1 MGFLDKVKS
10 AANDMVSAAGDAV
23 KGVSDKGKEM
33 SEKSKLNRAVKETET
48 RINNL
53 YIVIGKKFFDANTTA
68 PAGYEDQFNGIAN
81 AQTELKELKKEL
93 SEISSPTACPNCK
106 APVNPGQP
114 FCQKCGAKLS
124 NNSAPA
130 QPVQSNTETV
140 ETVSAEVVQ
149 SDEN

>member
-33 SEKSKLNRAVKETET
+33 SEKSKLNRAVREVET

-53 YIVIGKKFFDANTTA
+53 YIVIGKKFFEANATA
-68 PAGYEDQFNGIAN
+68 PTGYEDQFKGIAN
-81 AQTELKELKKEL
+81 AQAELKELRKEL
-93 SEISSPTACPNCK
+93 NEISSPTACPNCK

-124 NNSAPA
+124 NNSVSTP
-130 QPVQSNTETV
+130 PVQNKTETV
-140 ETVSAEVVQ
+140 ETVNAEIVQ
-149 SDEN
+149 TDEK